1 MICKIDL
8 YGSVQGAIMA
18 VGASKPTVVVDKDG
32 FFSIKNEMLVSLFSY
47 YFFVCVEAVVIA
59 TCLVFYAFFA
69 L

>member
-1 MICKIDL
+1 
-8 YGSVQGAIMA
+8 MA

-47 YFFVCVEAVVIA
+47 LHILCAYRLLFS
-59 TCLVFYAFFA
+59 LLSFFA